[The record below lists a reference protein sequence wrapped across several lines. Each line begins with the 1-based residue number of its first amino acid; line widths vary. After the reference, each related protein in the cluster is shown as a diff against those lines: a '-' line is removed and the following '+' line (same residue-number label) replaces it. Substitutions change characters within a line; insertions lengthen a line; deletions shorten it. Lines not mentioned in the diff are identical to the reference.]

1 MCYNISTKT
10 KGGVIMFRNNLQV
23 CRIMRGD
30 YDFLNEDK
38 LRNIRNT
45 HKKNYNCGGYALKT
59 FSWYVPQYTSWY
71 IDKAS
76 IFAEMVESIL
86 EDFPNLRRIQDP
98 NQVNPN
104 TEIIAF
110 RINYRGHDF
119 HFLRRAVNG
128 HWFHKRGATN
138 YISTITKKEVFSDC
152 WCDCYYGEIAWFVE
166 R

>member
-1 MCYNISTKT
+1 
-10 KGGVIMFRNNLQV
+10 MFWNYLQV
-23 CRIMRGD
+23 YRIMRGD

-45 HKKNYNCGGYALKT
+45 HKENYNCGGYALKT
-59 FSWYVPQYTSWY
+59 FSWYMPQHTSLY
-71 IDKAS
+71 SNKAS

-98 NQVNPN
+98 NQVNPK

-110 RINYRGHDF
+110 RINYCGHDF
-119 HFLRRAVNG
+119 HFLRRAANG
-128 HWFHKRGATN
+128 HWFHKRGAMN
-138 YISTITKKEVFSDC
+138 CISTITKEEVFSDY